1 MPRNSFT
8 LYVIAVVAAGF
19 VSLAAAETDLITLNY
34 NPFSRPGILKKKNPR
49 TVRVIPQVSLQP
61 EEIELEFT
69 ATIVSENAPMVI
81 VNGEMLGIGEKIG
94 KMKLIAVLEGK
105 AIFIQGGK
113 KYSFTIDEPDLK

>member
-8 LYVIAVVAAGF
+8 PYVIAVVAAGF
-19 VSLAAAETDLITLNY
+19 VSLAAAETDLLTLNY

-61 EEIELEFT
+61 EEIELELT
-69 ATIVSENAPMVI
+69 ATMVSENAPMVI

-113 KYSFTIDEPDLK
+113 KYSFMIDEPDLK

>member
-61 EEIELEFT
+61 EEIELELT
-69 ATIVSENAPMVI
+69 ATMVSENAPMVI